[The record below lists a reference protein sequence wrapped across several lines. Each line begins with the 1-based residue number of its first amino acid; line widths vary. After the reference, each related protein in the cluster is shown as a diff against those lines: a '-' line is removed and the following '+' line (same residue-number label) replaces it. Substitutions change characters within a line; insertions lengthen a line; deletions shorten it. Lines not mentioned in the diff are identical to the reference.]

1 MTVEK
6 LRKATLA
13 QPFIPFTVVMG
24 DGTRYK
30 VQHPENIAMAPKA
43 ERTFVV
49 FTGHGEEHAVLDL
62 LLVTALE
69 FGGVRSARANGTTR
83 GQRH

>member
-1 MTVEK
+1 MTIEK
-6 LRKATLA
+6 LRNAATA
-13 QPFIPFTVVMG
+13 QPFLPFTVVMG

-30 VQHPENIAMAPKA
+30 VRHPENIAMAPKA

-49 FTGHGEEHAVLDL
+49 FTGRGEDHAVLDL

-69 FGGVRSARANGTTR
+69 FGGAATARTNGSSR
-83 GQRH
+83 GSRH